1 MIEPETHTGLTTDL
15 AFARSVKSMQE
26 QLESRERKRHLSE
39 SGRWGVTIMDDLAQ
53 LLRSRRSTFLG
64 TASPDGR
71 SYIQHRE
78 A

>member
-1 MIEPETHTGLTTDL
+1 
-15 AFARSVKSMQE
+15 MQE
-26 QLESRERKRHLSE
+26 QLGSRERKRHLSE

-53 LLRSRRSTFLG
+53 FLRSRRSTFLG